1 MYRSLQSHPLRLALQ
16 LGLFQLSL
24 GILGVLILGLLN
36 RLLIQDIQ
44 LPAVLA
50 ALAVGG
56 QQLMG
61 FTRAWFG
68 HRSDRIPPSRLR
80 RTPFIVI
87 SSLAIALLFGV
98 ACQLVLRLA
107 TNMEASGGE
116 LNALLIGLL
125 VLVFVAIGTAIAA
138 GGTAFSALIADRT
151 TEAERPRVL
160 SVVWGMRLMGVLLGS
175 VLVNQVFGSA
185 CAADASRTAVLAGL
199 QRLSLVTPLVLLG
212 LGVASVFGVE
222 RRITG
227 LIAPVGSAPPDVP
240 QRLALPQLL
249 LKLRSIPQAGRFLG
263 VLCLFTFSMF
273 LNDAVLEPYGA
284 AVFGMSVCATTSLNV
299 LIALGF
305 FCGLG
310 LSGFWLIERV
320 GNIRTAR
327 VGAVLAALALMLMLW
342 AGAEQSIPLL
352 RAAVGLFG
360 LSLGV
365 CMNACLTL
373 MFSFV
378 QPGRTGFL
386 LGIWGAGYAYSCGLA
401 TISGGGLLT
410 LFQAWNGGDLF
421 GAYSG
426 VFALQM
432 VCFLG
437 AALMTRR
444 LDVVVFRNTVKT
456 RFGEVMEMA
465 VD

>member
-1 MYRSLQSHPLRLALQ
+1 LGPLTLGLR

-44 LPAVLA
+44 VPAVLA
-50 ALAVGG
+50 AVAVGG

-61 FTRAWFG
+61 FTRVWFG
-68 HRSDRIPPSRLR
+68 HRSDRIPISRLR
-80 RTPFIVI
+80 RTLFII
-87 SSLAIALLFGV
+87 SSTVAIALLFAV
-98 ACQLVLRLA
+98 ACQLMLRLA
-107 TNMEASGGE
+107 NSMESSGGE

-125 VLVFVAIGTAIAA
+125 ILAFIGIGIAIAA

-160 SVVWGMRLMGVLLGS
+160 SVVWGMRLLGVLLGS

-199 QRLSLVTPLVLLG
+199 ERLSLVTPLLLLLLVG
-212 LGVASVFGVE
+212 LGVVSVFGVE
-222 RRITG
+222 RRTTG
-227 LIAPVGSAPPDVP
+227 LMLTAGPVPPDVP

-249 LKLRSIPQAGRFLG
+249 FQLRTIPQAGRFLG

-273 LNDAVLEPYGA
+273 LNDAVLEHYGA
-284 AVFGMSVCATTSLNV
+284 AVFGMSVCATTALNV

-305 FCGLG
+305 FAGLG
-310 LSGFWLIERV
+310 LSGFWLIERA
-320 GNIRTAR
+320 GNIRTAK
-327 VGAVLAALALMLMLW
+327 VGAVLAALALMLMLC
-342 AGAEQSIPLL
+342 AGAEQSIPRL
-352 RAAVGLFG
+352 RSAVGLFG

-365 CMNACLTL
+365 CMNACLNL

-386 LGIWGAGYAYSCGLA
+386 LGFWGAGYAYSCGLA

-410 LFQAWNGGDLF
+410 LFKAWNGGDLF
-421 GAYSG
+421 AAYG
-426 VFALQM
+426 VVFGLQM
-432 VCFLG
+432 VCFLA

-444 LDVVVFRNTVKT
+444 LDVVAFRNTVKT
-456 RFGEVMEMA
+456 RFADVMKMA

>member
-1 MYRSLQSHPLRLALQ
+1 MGVLGLGLR

-68 HRSDRIPPSRLR
+68 HRSDRIPTSRLR
-80 RTPFIVI
+80 RTPFIVT

-107 TNMEASGGE
+107 YSMDASGGQ

-125 VLVFVAIGTAIAA
+125 ILVFVAIGTAIAA

-160 SVVWGMRLMGVLLGS
+160 SVVWGMRLLGVLLGS

-185 CAADASRTAVLAGL
+185 CAVDASRTDVLAGL
-199 QRLSLVTPLVLLG
+199 ERLSLVTPLVLLG
-212 LGVASVFGVE
+212 LGLASVFGVE
-222 RRITG
+222 RRTTG
-227 LIAPVGSAPPDVP
+227 LMVSMGAEPSEVP
-240 QRLALPQLL
+240 QRLSLPQLL
-249 LKLRSIPQAGRFLG
+249 SQLRSIPQAGRFLG

-305 FCGLG
+305 FGGLG

-320 GNIRTAR
+320 GNIKTAR
-327 VGAVLAALALMLMLW
+327 IGAVLAAAALMLMLW

-352 RAAVGLFG
+352 RGAVALFG
-360 LSLGV
+360 LLLGV

-373 MFSFV
+373 MFSVV

-410 LFQAWNGGDLF
+410 LFQALNGDDLF
-421 GAYSG
+421 GAYGG
-426 VFALQM
+426 VFALQL

-444 LDVVVFRNTVKT
+444 LDVIGFRNTVKT
-456 RFGEVMEMA
+456 RFSDVMEMA

>member
-1 MYRSLQSHPLRLALQ
+1 MLGLGLR

-107 TNMEASGGE
+107 TSMEASGGE
-116 LNALLIGLL
+116 LNGLLIGLL
-125 VLVFVAIGTAIAA
+125 ILVFVAIGTAIAA

-160 SVVWGMRLMGVLLGS
+160 SVVWGMRLLGVLLGS

-185 CAADASRTAVLAGL
+185 CAADASRSAVLAGL
-199 QRLSLVTPLVLLG
+199 QRLSVVTPLVLLG

-227 LIAPVGSAPPDVP
+227 LMAPVGAAPPDVP

-249 LKLRSIPQAGRFLG
+249 LKLRTIPQAGRFLG

-305 FCGLG
+305 FAGLG
-310 LSGFWLIERV
+310 LSGFWLIERA

-327 VGAVLAALALMLMLW
+327 VGAVLAALALLLMLW
-342 AGAEQSIPLL
+342 AGSGHPSPCCGQPL
-352 RAAVGLFG
+352 
-360 LSLGV
+360 V
-365 CMNACLTL
+365 CLACH
-373 MFSFV
+373 
-378 QPGRTGFL
+378 
-386 LGIWGAGYAYSCGLA
+386 WGCA
-401 TISGGGLLT
+401 
-410 LFQAWNGGDLF
+410 
-421 GAYSG
+421 
-426 VFALQM
+426 
-432 VCFLG
+432 
-437 AALMTRR
+437 
-444 LDVVVFRNTVKT
+444 
-456 RFGEVMEMA
+456 
-465 VD
+465 